1 MKKAGSLYIL
11 FPVLFLVLLN
21 SPAFAQEIQT
31 GNQSAETKIT
41 NNVNGG
47 SVTTHIETTVNGQ
60 TTTVDSNEPGKI
72 EVENNNGN
80 VKINKTAQEEPSV
93 SPSNTASATPKI
105 LPKKTELK
113 NIISSFFEEISRFF
127 KRIFDN
133 L

>member
-72 EVENNNGN
+72 EVINNNGE
-80 VKINKTAQEEPSV
+80 VKINKSTLEKPSMSSSNIASS
-93 SPSNTASATPKI
+93 SPRIVPR
-105 LPKKTELK
+105 KTEFK
-113 NIISSFFEEISRFF
+113 NIISGFFEIISNFF
-127 KRIFDN
+127 KRVFGN